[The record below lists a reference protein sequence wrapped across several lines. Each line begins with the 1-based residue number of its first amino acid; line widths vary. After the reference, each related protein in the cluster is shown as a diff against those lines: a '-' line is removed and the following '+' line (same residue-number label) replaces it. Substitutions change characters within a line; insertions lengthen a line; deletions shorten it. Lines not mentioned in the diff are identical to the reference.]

1 MKIAKL
7 RRFGAKLNREGL
19 ALLALEIAK
28 EIVDDGSYKGAI
40 RGAGKMQ
47 AIVKACSF
55 DEYWNEKA
63 TAGVYSGE
71 YLLANRANA
80 KVIAE

>member
-1 MKIAKL
+1 MKIAEL

-28 EIVDDGSYKGAI
+28 DIVEDGTYKGAI

-55 DEYWNEKA
+55 DEYWNEKVN
-63 TAGVYSGE
+63 GGIYSGE
-71 YLLANRANA
+71 FLLANRANS
-80 KVIAE
+80 KIFE